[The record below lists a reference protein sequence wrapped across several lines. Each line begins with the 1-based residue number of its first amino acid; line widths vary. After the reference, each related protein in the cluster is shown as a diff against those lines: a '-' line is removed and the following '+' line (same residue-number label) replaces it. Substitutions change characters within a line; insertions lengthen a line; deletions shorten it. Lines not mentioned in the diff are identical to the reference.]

1 MKFLL
6 ISLIVILLSSC
17 GTRETIKKRYLYSE
31 TVMQLLSD
39 EEYYQLDKDSECVF
53 TANSFSINLNLNSC
67 LKSPLLPDGK

>member
-39 EEYYQLDKDSECVF
+39 EEYYQLDKDSEWPSDQVSTC
-53 TANSFSINLNLNSC
+53 NLT
-67 LKSPLLPDGK
+67 DDTQVIDR

>member
-39 EEYYQLDKDSECVF
+39 EEYYQLDKDSEWPSDQVNKC
-53 TANSFSINLNLNSC
+53 NLI
-67 LKSPLLPDGK
+67 DDTQVIDR